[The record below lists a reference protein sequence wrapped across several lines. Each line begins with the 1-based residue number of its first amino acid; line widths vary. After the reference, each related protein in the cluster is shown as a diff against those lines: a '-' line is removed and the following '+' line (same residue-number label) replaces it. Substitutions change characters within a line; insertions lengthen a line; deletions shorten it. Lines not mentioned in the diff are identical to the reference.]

1 MAYLE
6 WEPDLDTGIEIID
19 SQHRR
24 IVDYINQLHEA
35 KIADDRTMVGD
46 VIDGLI
52 DYTSS
57 HFSFEEA
64 MITEAGYA
72 FVTAHQQT
80 HKSFINRIAQF
91 RVRFKAGQDAQTI
104 AEEMGG
110 MLGHWLYNHIRR
122 DDAAYVAAVE
132 DNINQLAKQKQEGG
146 WLSRTLKRFFS

>member
-6 WEPDLDTGIEIID
+6 WEPDLNTGIDIID

-35 KIADDRTMVGD
+35 KATNNGSMVGE

-64 MITEAGYA
+64 MITEAGYE
-72 FVTAHQQT
+72 FVAAHKQT

-91 RVRFKAGQDAQTI
+91 RVRFKAGQDPQNI
-104 AEEMGG
+104 AEDMTG
-110 MLGHWLYNHIRR
+110 MLGSWLYNHIRS
-122 DDAAYVAAVE
+122 DDAAYVAAVK
-132 DNINQLAKQKQEGG
+132 DNIHQLTAQKQEGG